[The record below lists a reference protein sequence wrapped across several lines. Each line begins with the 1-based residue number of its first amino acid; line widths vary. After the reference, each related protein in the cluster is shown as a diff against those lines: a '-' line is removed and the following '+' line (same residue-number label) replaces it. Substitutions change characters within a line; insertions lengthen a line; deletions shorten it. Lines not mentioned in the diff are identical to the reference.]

1 MTCADAQAVGDEG
14 RFSRWRALVLTAAVV
29 LQGTFGFF
37 KYDEPAGDALEY
49 QALAVAVLDHHT
61 FALDAGGPAAPGT
74 PTARRMPLYPF
85 FVALLY
91 AATGNDETS
100 YLVVAPVQSLLMVCA
115 IALLMAVARR
125 FFGDGPALI
134 AGVLA
139 VLYQPYLF
147 YLPTQMISE
156 TLYLTLLLLA
166 VYLLTRRSVHRLT
179 SLMGGF
185 GVLGAVILTRANAV
199 FLVPVALGWAWQTLS
214 GVGGRW
220 KKMLLLLVCLSL
232 PLVPWW
238 ARNAITFDRFI
249 PFSTN
254 GGLNFYLGHNEG
266 YRRSPDLSEGV
277 DYAIFDRLVRGGYSE
292 IEADRELYTR
302 GLSYARSRPAETCA
316 NLLRKA
322 VVVFS
327 VTTLQ
332 TWNIACLIL
341 VVVGIRAARSSRV
354 THGLILGG
362 HEASPPPL
370 RRRAARGGQADTRG
384 GEGDSGP
391 PPLKTQATG
400 LRRATWSRWE
410 TLLSRRAGAVLIVLG
425 AVLWVG
431 QAWTVLHFHNRG
443 LAGVGISFGLL
454 GILAFIG
461 LVIAFRRS
469 CDHWILP
476 ALFIAQIAAC
486 LVYIPIVR
494 IRWTVD
500 FVVIM
505 YAAVAIR
512 AFADRLVQRC

>member
-1 MTCADAQAVGDEG
+1 MGRRMTSADAQTVHDVG
-14 RFSRWRALVLTAAVV
+14 RFSRWRALVLAAAVV

-49 QALAVAVLDHHT
+49 QALGVAMLDHHT
-61 FALDAGGPAAPGT
+61 FGLDADDPAAPGT
-74 PTARRMPLYPF
+74 PTARRMPLYPLF
-85 FVALLY
+85 LASLY
-91 AATGNDETS
+91 AATGNDKNS

-115 IALLMAVARR
+115 IALLIAIARR

-134 AGVLA
+134 AGVLGL
-139 VLYQPYLF
+139 LYQPYLF

-166 VYLLTRRSVHRLT
+166 AYLLTRRSVHRLT
-179 SLMGGF
+179 CLMGGF
-185 GVLGAVILTRANAV
+185 GMLGAVILTRANAV

-232 PLVPWW
+232 PLAPWW
-238 ARNAITFDRFI
+238 ARNAMTFDRFI

-266 YRRSPDLSEGV
+266 YRLSPDLSEGV

-322 VVVFS
+322 IVVFS

-341 VVVGIRAARSSRV
+341 VVVGIRATRSSRV
-354 THGLILGG
+354 TRGLIPGE

-370 RRRAARGGQADTRG
+370 KRRATRVKRRATRG
-384 GEGDSGP
+384 GEGDTRSWG
-391 PPLKTQATG
+391 TRSWAT
-400 LRRATWSRWE
+400 RSRSE
-410 TLLSRRAGAVLIVLG
+410 TLLSRRAGTLLIVLG
-425 AVLWVG
+425 AVLWVA
-431 QAWTVLHFHNRG
+431 QAWIVLHFQGRG
-443 LAGVGISFGLL
+443 LAGIGISFGLL
-454 GILAFIG
+454 AVLAFIG
-461 LVIAFRRS
+461 LVIAFRRT

-512 AFADRLVQRC
+512 AIADRLVQRC